1 MIKVSLIGFD
11 GTARSEVRRILE
23 RAGIVIVDEGE
34 SAGTDVAVVHVDGT
48 GEDPDV
54 VESLTTRESEVL
66 ELLAE
71 GLSNRRVAEH
81 LGISEHT
88 VKFHVASIYGKLGAS
103 SRAELIRRAAR
114 RGLIT
119 I

>member
-11 GTARSEVRRILE
+11 DATRSEVRRILE
-23 RAGIVIVDEGE
+23 RAGIVVVDEGE
-34 SAGTDVAVVHVDGT
+34 SATDVTVVHVNGT
-48 GEDPDV
+48 GEDPEF
-54 VESLTTRESEVL
+54 VESLTSRESDVL

-71 GLSNRRVAEH
+71 GLSNRRVAER

>member
-1 MIKVSLIGFD
+1 MIRVSLIGFD
-11 GTARSEVRRILE
+11 GAARSEVRQILE
-23 RAGIVIVDEGE
+23 RAGIVIVDEGD
-34 SAGTDVAVVHVDGT
+34 SATDVTVVQMDGT
-48 GEDPDV
+48 GDDHAS
-54 VESLTTRESEVL
+54 VESLTSRERDVL

-71 GLSNRRVAEH
+71 GLSNRRVAER

>member
-1 MIKVSLIGFD
+1 MITVSLVGFN
-11 GTARSEVRRILE
+11 GATRSEVRRILE
-23 RAGIVIVDEGE
+23 RAGITVVADGD
-34 SAGTDVAVVHVDGT
+34 GTPDGRVVHADNP
-48 GEDPDV
+48 GEELDSP
-54 VESLTTRESEVL
+54 ESLTAREAEVL
-66 ELLAE
+66 ELIAE
-71 GLSNRRVAEH
+71 GLSNRRVADR

-88 VKFHVASIYGKLGAS
+88 VKFHVGSIYGKLGAS

>member
-1 MIKVSLIGFD
+1 MITVSLLGFD
-11 GTARSEVRRILE
+11 PSTRSEVRRILE
-23 RAGIVIVDEGE
+23 DAGIVVISEGEPIVDVMVANSNGAEGLP
-34 SAGTDVAVVHVDGT
+34 A
-48 GEDPDV
+48 P
-54 VESLTTRESEVL
+54 ESLTAREGEVL

-71 GLSNRRVAEH
+71 GLSNRRVAER

-88 VKFHVASIYGKLGAS
+88 VKFHVTSIYGKLGAS

>member
-1 MIKVSLIGFD
+1 MIRVSLIGFD
-11 GTARSEVRRILE
+11 GAERSEVRRVLE
-23 RAGIVIVDEGE
+23 RAGIVVVDE
-34 SAGTDVAVVHVDGT
+34 STPSPDVAIVHVNGT
-48 GEDPDV
+48 REDFAPP
-54 VESLTTRESEVL
+54 ESLTGRERDVL
-66 ELLAE
+66 ELIAE
-71 GLSNRRVAEH
+71 GLSNRLVAER

>member
-1 MIKVSLIGFD
+1 MIRVSLIGFD
-11 GTARSEVRRILE
+11 GAERSEVRRVLE
-23 RAGIVIVDEGE
+23 RAGIVVVEE
-34 SAGTDVAVVHVDGT
+34 STSPPEVTVVHVNGT
-48 GEDPDV
+48 GEDFATP
-54 VESLTTRESEVL
+54 ESLTGRERDVL

-71 GLSNRRVAEH
+71 GFSNRVVAER

>member
-1 MIKVSLIGFD
+1 MIRVSLIGLD
-11 GTARSEVRRILE
+11 GAARSEVRRILE
-23 RAGIVIVDEGE
+23 RAGVVVVDEGD
-34 SAGTDVAVVHVDGT
+34 SMPDVVVHLDGT
-48 GEDPDV
+48 GEDLGS
-54 VESLTTRESEVL
+54 VEALTVRERDVL

-71 GLSNRRVAEH
+71 GLSNRRVAER